1 MSRSG
6 RTPQRSRRGGGT
18 VRIIG
23 GQWKRRVLPV
33 ADVDGLRPTP
43 DRVRETLFNWLT
55 HAFGDLAG
63 LAVLDLFAGSGA
75 LGFEAASRGAAAV
88 ILVERSAVAADR
100 LRAARALLGATQIDI
115 REGDALRIGQD
126 LADTA
131 QSFDLVLLDPP
142 FAQRW
147 IDTALPLAARL
158 CRPGG
163 FVYAEAEMAV
173 TEAALSGLGLEIY
186 RTDKAGEVF
195 YHLLRRNK

>member
-6 RTPQRSRRGGGT
+6 RTPQLSRRGGGT

-63 LAVLDLFAGSGA
+63 LVVLDLFAGSGA

-163 FVYAEAEMAV
+163 FVYAEAELAV